1 MASNVTHASYLLKLG
16 YWQING
22 CGNEELPQCL
32 KDLAGKDFVFQI
44 RVTPFNFTPSHRTF
58 TVSAILDNITPETF
72 KTNEA
77 QVESGEPSASA
88 SVKVLLKAMH
98 QIHQVVESMKLAVN
112 AHVSE
117 VKKLQQRQPCTV
129 FVFFIFLAFPAFPIS
144 RLRT

>member
-1 MASNVTHASYLLKLG
+1 MSA
-16 YWQING
+16 
-22 CGNEELPQCL
+22 QCL
-32 KDLAGKDFVFQI
+32 AELGGKDFVFQI

-58 TVSAILDNITPETF
+58 TVSAILDNITPEVFYLIVNSTLKLTHVRITKIKLF
-72 KTNEA
+72 GRLSKPMKLKLKVVNHRHLPA
-77 QVESGEPSASA
+77 LR
-88 SVKVLLKAMH
+88 VLLKAMH

-129 FVFFIFLAFPAFPIS
+129 FVSFIFLAFPAFPIS